1 MKYIFA
7 LTLLVSVTA
16 NAQRPEVISIADAE
30 RAFARKSVEVSTRAA
45 FLENFTG
52 KTIAFNNGEPVPGRA
67 GWEQRPEG
75 NGYLFWWPVFADVA
89 ASGDWGYTTG
99 PAVLGPDKETK
110 EVKGGLYYSSVWRKD
125 ASGNWKVLID
135 LGSATYDEAEKLT
148 ELKTSSGTPARI
160 AGDHTTATN
169 ELLAFE
175 KAYLGELNQLQR
187 SFIPSRFAPEARI
200 HRPREKPNL
209 NPTGSS
215 NEDAARKFTF
225 ENVGGEV
232 APSNDMAFTYGRVKV
247 SVTRDGKSAV
257 IPVGYLHVWKRH
269 GSEWKLVLDVIGS

>member
-1 MKYIFA
+1 M
-7 LTLLVSVTA
+7 
-16 NAQRPEVISIADAE
+16 ISIADAE
-30 RAFARKSVEVSTRAA
+30 RAFARKSVEVNTRAA
-45 FLENFTG
+45 FLENFTD
-52 KTIAFNNGEPVPGRA
+52 KTVAFNNGEPVPGRT
-67 GWEQRPEG
+67 GWEQRPES

-110 EVKGGLYYSSVWRKD
+110 EVKGGLYYSSVWKKD
-125 ASGNWKVLID
+125 ASGAWKVLID
-135 LGSATYDEAEKLT
+135 LGSATYDAAENLT
-148 ELKTSSGTPARI
+148 ELKSSSGTSVKVP
-160 AGDHTTATN
+160 GDHTKATS

-175 KAYLGELNQLQR
+175 NVYIDELNQLQR
-187 SFIPSRFAPEARI
+187 SFIPSRFASEARI

-209 NPTGSS
+209 NPSGSS
-215 NEDAARKFTF
+215 NEDAGRKFTF

-232 APSNDMAFTYGRVKV
+232 APSNDMAFTYGKVKV

-257 IPVGYLHVWKRH
+257 IPVGYLHVWKRQ